1 MSSKPKQSS
10 AVDAAERQWR
20 KAPADSKPTYQ
31 SLAKKHDVAESTIW
45 RAMKRW
51 AVQSEAK

>member
-20 KAPADSKPTYQ
+20 KAPDDSKPTYQ
-31 SLAKKHDVAESTIW
+31 ALAKRHNVAESTIW
-45 RAMKRW
+45 RAIKRW
-51 AVQSEAK
+51 AAQSEAQ